1 MTRLI
6 IVGAVLLAAVIASL
20 IMRRRAPQAP
30 TSGGSTLPMQVDR
43 SDFANA
49 SHEWLVAAFT
59 SATCNTCADIE
70 RKVSV
75 LATKSVAVHIAE
87 FSEQRAVH
95 EKYSIDAVPAVLMVD
110 AQGVVH
116 ASFLGPVSA
125 TDLWAALARARDGL
139 AQKTAD
145 ENCN

>member
-6 IVGAVLLAAVIASL
+6 IVGAVLSVAVIASL

-70 RKVSV
+70 RKV
-75 LATKSVAVHIAE
+75 
-87 FSEQRAVH
+87 
-95 EKYSIDAVPAVLMVD
+95 
-110 AQGVVH
+110 
-116 ASFLGPVSA
+116 
-125 TDLWAALARARDGL
+125 
-139 AQKTAD
+139 
-145 ENCN
+145 